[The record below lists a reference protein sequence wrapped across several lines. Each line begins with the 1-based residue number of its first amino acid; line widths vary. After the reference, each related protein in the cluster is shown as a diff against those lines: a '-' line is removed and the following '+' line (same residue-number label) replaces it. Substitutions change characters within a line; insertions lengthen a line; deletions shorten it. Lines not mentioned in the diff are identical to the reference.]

1 MLGAN
6 MFTYSYYSDGIG
18 QTCPEAAP
26 NPWINEV
33 FGTQVQVTTDRSVLG
48 GPDFLLLFIRDSFS
62 VCGALIRLTSNVYQY
77 IRHATM
83 SNVSRMQSVPWKK
96 VVQCVSA
103 KMVTLCMKT
112 ES

>member
-33 FGTQVQVTTDRSVLG
+33 FGTQVMGT
-48 GPDFLLLFIRDSFS
+48 
-62 VCGALIRLTSNVYQY
+62 
-77 IRHATM
+77 
-83 SNVSRMQSVPWKK
+83 
-96 VVQCVSA
+96 
-103 KMVTLCMKT
+103 T